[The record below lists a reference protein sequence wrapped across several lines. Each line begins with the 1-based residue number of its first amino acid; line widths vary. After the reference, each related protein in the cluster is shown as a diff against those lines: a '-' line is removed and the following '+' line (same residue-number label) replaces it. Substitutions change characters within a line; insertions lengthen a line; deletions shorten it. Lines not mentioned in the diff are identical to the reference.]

1 MSSQVRGGRGPA
13 MVKTAAMSVA
23 ALKTAMKTAAVCR
36 DPEEAARSLAACVS
50 EGTPVL
56 LQSAVAGADD
66 LAASVREQARRICG
80 PQSLYPARASPVG
93 STVRGRTRPDCLRC
107 SVRTRVR
114 KASRQTPVLRP
125 PIRAVRAEAGR
136 STMRRRRAR
145 ALAERPHSVPE
156 RALHTLGAQMAGAED
171 VAICPPALAAQLSAQ
186 LPPVPP
192 PPPPSPRHDCRRAAA
207 VAGAD
212 VHPLCRRGS
221 LRRGARTATCSAT
234 PL

>member
-1 MSSQVRGGRGPA
+1 

-80 PQSLYPARASPVG
+80 PQSLYPARATPVG

-107 SVRTRVR
+107 SVRTL
-114 KASRQTPVLRP
+114 AQGLAPNSRP
-125 PIRAVRAEAGR
+125 PAAYPCCEGRGRQIHHAAAAGP
-136 STMRRRRAR
+136 RAR
-145 ALAERPHSVPE
+145 R
-156 RALHTLGAQMAGAED
+156 
-171 VAICPPALAAQLSAQ
+171 
-186 LPPVPP
+186 
-192 PPPPSPRHDCRRAAA
+192 
-207 VAGAD
+207 
-212 VHPLCRRGS
+212 
-221 LRRGARTATCSAT
+221 AT
-234 PL
+234 PLRA